1 MQKKITLK
9 DIADNLYISVSDC
22 SHSFK
27 RFMKESIFE
36 YSLYYRIQQSL
47 YLLQNRDFSIM
58 QVALKIGFNSSSY
71 YSKLFKKYMKMTPKE

>member
-9 DIADNLYISVSDC
+9 DIADNLYISVSDY

-36 YSLYYRIQQSL
+36 YSL

-71 YSKLFKKYMKMTPKE
+71 YSKLLKKYMKMTPKE

>member
-9 DIADNLYISVSDC
+9 DIADNLYISVNDC

-71 YSKLFKKYMKMTPKE
+71 YSKLLKKYMKMTPKE